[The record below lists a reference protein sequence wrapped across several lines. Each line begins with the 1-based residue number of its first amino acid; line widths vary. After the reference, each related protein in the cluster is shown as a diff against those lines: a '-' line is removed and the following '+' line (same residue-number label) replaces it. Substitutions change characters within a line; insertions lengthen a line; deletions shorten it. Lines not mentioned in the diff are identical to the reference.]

1 MTHHTV
7 SLTVTRD
14 GEEIDVEVVASYVY
28 SRAEPRTHDYPMG
41 GAPESED
48 VEIESVSPEVDLTE
62 AEIELV
68 EEKVCE
74 AESAA

>member
-14 GEEIDVEVVASYVY
+14 GEEIEVEVVASYHY
-28 SRAEPRTHDYPMG
+28 DSGEPPTWDCPMG
-41 GAPESED
+41 GCPPSED

-62 AEIELV
+62 AEIAEV
-68 EEKVCE
+68 EQLVCE
-74 AESAA
+74 AEAA

>member
-14 GEEIDVEVVASYVY
+14 GEEIEVEVVASYHY
-28 SRAEPRTHDYPMG
+28 DSGEPPTWDCPMG
-41 GAPESED
+41 GCPPSED

-62 AEIELV
+62 ADIARVWELV
-68 EEKVCE
+68 